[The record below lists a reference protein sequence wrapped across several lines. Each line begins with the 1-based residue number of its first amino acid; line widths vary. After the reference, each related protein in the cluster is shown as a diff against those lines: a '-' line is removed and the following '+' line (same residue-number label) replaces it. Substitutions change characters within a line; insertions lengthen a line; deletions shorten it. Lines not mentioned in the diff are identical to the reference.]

1 MRVINKNRI
10 INFTKWWVK
19 YCSDSQLDVRSP
31 GTFQKLNII
40 EWQVGGTD
48 WHIFSLFVQQ
58 KYLTDMANSNSLA
71 IYNLQIQNTKSK
83 YINNL

>member
-1 MRVINKNRI
+1 MIWCLSVYESHNE
-10 INFTKWWVK
+10 F
-19 YCSDSQLDVRSP
+19 YEMMGSQLDVRSP

>member
-1 MRVINKNRI
+1 MANGIRI
-10 INFTKWWVK
+10 SACVQNEMSVLLLNFYV
-19 YCSDSQLDVRSP
+19 CVRSP
-31 GTFQKLNII
+31 VTSQKLNII

>member
-1 MRVINKNRI
+1 MNS
-10 INFTKWWVK
+10 TKYREK
-19 YCSDSQLDVRSP
+19 YCSYSQLDVRSP